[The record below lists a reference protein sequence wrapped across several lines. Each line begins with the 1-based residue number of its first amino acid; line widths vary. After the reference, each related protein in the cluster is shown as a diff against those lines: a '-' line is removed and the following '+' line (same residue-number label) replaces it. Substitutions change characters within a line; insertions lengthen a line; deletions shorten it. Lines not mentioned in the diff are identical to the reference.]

1 MKIDIYAFKN
11 AAFLHIQFTRLMICL
26 RTYKNLSYRS
36 QYFIYPLLS
45 FFINRKSLTQAPM
58 FVLHFSL
65 MAAFMQTYTATRQSA
80 YSLRHAKY
88 CYKKYIT
95 PQAKEILLIFQY

>member
-45 FFINRKSLTQAPM
+45 FFI
-58 FVLHFSL
+58 
-65 MAAFMQTYTATRQSA
+65 TASR
-80 YSLRHAKY
+80 
-88 CYKKYIT
+88 
-95 PQAKEILLIFQY
+95 